1 MTAPAAAPRLL
12 LVEDEEDAARIVLE
26 ALAGG
31 GFSVDWRASG
41 IEGLQIAIETAFD
54 AIILD
59 RMLPE
64 IDGLS
69 ILRRLRAAG
78 VTAPILMLSAL
89 ARSENRVEGLDA
101 GADDYIGKPFE
112 PSELVARVKALLR
125 RTTNPVTGVLM
136 LFGELE
142 LHVKSRT
149 AHRLGRHVPLSPKE
163 FDILKFMMD
172 HAGDMVT
179 REMLLR
185 EVWGL
190 SFDPQTNVIDVA
202 MSRLRQRLDEGFE
215 TSAIETVRGAGF
227 RLVGASGAA

>member
-1 MTAPAAAPRLL
+1 MSAPLPRVL
-12 LVEDEEDAARIVLE
+12 LVEDEPEAAQIVIE
-26 ALAGG
+26 ALTAGG
-31 GFSVDWRASG
+31 FATEWHGSAPAGLAAASDG
-41 IEGLQIAIETAFD
+41 AFD
-54 AIILD
+54 AIVLD

-64 IDGLS
+64 IEGLS
-69 ILRRLRAAG
+69 IVRRLRAAG
-78 VTAPILMLSAL
+78 IAAPILMLSAL
-89 ARSENRVEGLDA
+89 ARAENRVEGLDA

-112 PSELVARVKALLR
+112 PSELVARVRALLR
-125 RTTNPVTGVLM
+125 RATNPVTGVLM
-136 LFGELE
+136 LYGEIE
-142 LHVKSRT
+142 LHVKART
-149 AHRLGRHVPLSPKE
+149 AHRQGRHVPLSPKE
-163 FDILKFMMD
+163 FEILKFMMD

-227 RLVGASGAA
+227 RLVGGA

>member
-1 MTAPAAAPRLL
+1 MTTPAPRIL
-12 LVEDEEDAARIVLE
+12 LVEDEAEAAELVIE
-26 ALAGG
+26 ALVAGG
-31 GFSVDWRASG
+31 FDTQWHASAKA
-41 IEGLQIAIETAFD
+41 GLAAAIDGVFD
-54 AIILD
+54 AIVLD

-64 IDGLS
+64 IEGLS
-69 ILRRLRAAG
+69 IVRRLRAEG
-78 VTAPILMLSAL
+78 ITVPILMLSAL

-112 PSELVARVKALLR
+112 PSELVARVRALLR

-136 LFGELE
+136 LYGELE
-142 LHVKSRT
+142 LHVKART
-149 AHRLGRHVPLSPKE
+149 AHRQGRHVPLSPKE

-202 MSRLRQRLDEGFE
+202 MSRLRQRLDEGFA

-227 RLVGASGAA
+227 RLVGNA

>member
-1 MTAPAAAPRLL
+1 MSAPQPRIL
-12 LVEDEEDAARIVLE
+12 LVEDEAEAAQIVIE
-26 ALAGG
+26 ALERG
-31 GFSVDWRASG
+31 GFATEWHESAPAGLASAKQG
-41 IEGLQIAIETAFD
+41 GHD

-64 IDGLS
+64 IEGLS
-69 ILRRLRAAG
+69 IVRRLRAEGIA
-78 VTAPILMLSAL
+78 TPILMLSAL

-112 PSELVARVKALLR
+112 PSELVARVRALLR

-136 LFGELE
+136 LYGEIE
-142 LHVKSRT
+142 LHVKART
-149 AHRLGRHVPLSPKE
+149 AHRQGRHVPLSPKE
-163 FDILKFMMD
+163 FEILKFMMD

-202 MSRLRQRLDEGFE
+202 MSRLRQRLDEGFA

-227 RLVGASGAA
+227 RLVGGA

>member
-1 MTAPAAAPRLL
+1 MTAAVPRVL
-12 LVEDEEDAARIVLE
+12 LVEDEAEAAELVIE
-26 ALAGG
+26 ALVGG
-31 GFSVDWRASG
+31 GFDTEWHASAAA
-41 IEGLQIAIETAFD
+41 GLAAAIAGTFD
-54 AIILD
+54 AIVLD

-64 IDGLS
+64 IEGLS
-69 ILRRLRAAG
+69 IVRRLRAEGIA
-78 VTAPILMLSAL
+78 APILLLSAL

-112 PSELVARVKALLR
+112 PSELVARVRALLR

-136 LFGELE
+136 LYGEIE
-142 LHVKSRT
+142 LHVKART
-149 AHRLGRHVPLSPKE
+149 AHRQGRHVPLSPKE

-202 MSRLRQRLDEGFE
+202 MSRLRQRLDEGFA

-227 RLVGASGAA
+227 RLVGHA